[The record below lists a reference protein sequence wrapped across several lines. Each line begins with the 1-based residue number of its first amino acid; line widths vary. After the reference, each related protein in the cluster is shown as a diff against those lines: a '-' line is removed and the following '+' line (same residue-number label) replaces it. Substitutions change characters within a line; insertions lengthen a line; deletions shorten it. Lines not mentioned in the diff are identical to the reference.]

1 MNENLFSEKFA
12 WFKENEKPEVVLLV
26 ADDPKKI
33 RVVVAWS
40 NMLVQQKVNPTL
52 LNGDSES
59 EIWDWLWEQIEY
71 SLDELLEKT
80 ALQEYEVKK
89 IFAHLVGNRVIYP
102 DGTVNSFVQRF
113 LREKV
118 VNLFALKTKTST
130 RTRKSA

>member
-1 MNENLFSEKFA
+1 MGENLFSEKLT

-40 NMLVQQKVNPTL
+40 NMLVQQKVHPTL

-71 SLDELLEKT
+71 SLEELLGKT
-80 ALQEYEVKK
+80 ALPDYEVKK
-89 IFAHLVGNRVIYP
+89 IFSHLVGNRVIYP

-113 LREKV
+113 MREKV
-118 VNLFALKTKTST
+118 VNLFTSKTKTSS
-130 RTRKSA
+130 RTKKST

>member
-1 MNENLFSEKFA
+1 MSENLFSEKLT

-40 NMLVQQKVNPTL
+40 NMLVQQKVHPTL

-71 SLDELLEKT
+71 SLEDLLEKT
-80 ALQEYEVKK
+80 AL
-89 IFAHLVGNRVIYP
+89 P
-102 DGTVNSFVQRF
+102 DY
-113 LREKV
+113 
-118 VNLFALKTKTST
+118 
-130 RTRKSA
+130 